1 MGSLAVDLAEDA
13 AVVILDG
20 DPVQARRIRDDD
32 EAMNDMHRR
41 LFTTAMSPRWTHGDR
56 PPPGS
61 DH

>member
-32 EAMNDMHRR
+32 EAMNDIH
-41 LFTTAMSPRWTHGDR
+41 HGDVAAVDSR
-56 PPPGS
+56 
-61 DH
+61 